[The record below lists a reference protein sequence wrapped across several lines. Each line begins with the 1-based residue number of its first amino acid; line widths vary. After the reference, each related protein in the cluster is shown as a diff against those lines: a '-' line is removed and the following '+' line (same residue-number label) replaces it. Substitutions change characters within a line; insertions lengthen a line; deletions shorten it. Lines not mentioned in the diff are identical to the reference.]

1 MVLRE
6 LDERGG
12 YTVVLADKGWNS
24 IPVRSQAVE
33 CIFVPAKSICGAP
46 LCRQRSPTC
55 FSRTVQASDH
65 PPSSDRSE
73 KGVRIVRVRNVIAVG
88 LWVALGSAVSATAA
102 DGSLPWAFNAPAAE
116 GYSIK
121 LISVEPT
128 PGTPLVRGAKV
139 SFKVSV
145 SYSMVIAKH
154 GKIVLVFQDEKN
166 GPIKSDTSQVS
177 QEVSGPDGVAS
188 LQQTVTVPPRA
199 HEVRLF
205 IPLVPD
211 GIANT
216 TGEVTLRYPVVK

>member
-1 MVLRE
+1 MS
-6 LDERGG
+6 G
-12 YTVVLADKGWNS
+12 
-24 IPVRSQAVE
+24 AVPDM
-33 CIFVPAKSICGAP
+33 FFAYSAGVGP
-46 LCRQRSPTC
+46 
-55 FSRTVQASDH
+55 H
-65 PPSSDRSE
+65 PPSSDKSE
-73 KGVRIVRVRNVIAVG
+73 KGVHIVRVRNVIAVG
-88 LWVALGSAVSATAA
+88 LSVALGSAVSATAA

-121 LISVEPT
+121 LVSVEPT

-145 SYSMVIAKH
+145 SYSMAIAKH

-166 GPIKSDTSQVS
+166 GPIKSETSQVS

-205 IPLVPD
+205 IPFVPD